1 MSVSSRD
8 RKSVIYAEVER
19 LRALLDQKEQQLRA
33 QSEEIA
39 QLRARLRA
47 GREAAPQPR
56 TMPTGRPRSELMRR
70 LAITCKASV
79 KWVDGQGP
87 RQYVRG
93 EWVPIPSHLIDYV
106 SKSLGAEVQA

>member
-19 LRALLDQKEQQLRA
+19 LRALLDQQEQQLRA
-33 QSEEIA
+33 QHEEIA

-47 GREAAPQPR
+47 EREAAPQPR
-56 TMPTGRPRSELMRR
+56 AMPASRRARNELMRR

-79 KWVDGQGP
+79 RWVDGQGF
-87 RQYVRG
+87 RQYKDG
-93 EWVPIPSHLIDYV
+93 NWVAVPSHLIDYV
-106 SKSLGAEVQA
+106 SSNLAVEA